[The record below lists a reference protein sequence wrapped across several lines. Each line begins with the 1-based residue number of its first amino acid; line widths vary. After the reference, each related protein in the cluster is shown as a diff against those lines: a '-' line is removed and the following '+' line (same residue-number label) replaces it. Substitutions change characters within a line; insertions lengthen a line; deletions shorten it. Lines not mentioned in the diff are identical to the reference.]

1 MRYAC
6 PNLADSTTKSL
17 ALSRVRYQA
26 GARHPLAVEGDLCRL
41 WRENLALA
49 TSPSA
54 KFQWLYRDAPDAAD
68 VVFVLEAT
76 ADGRASVVGAN
87 GTAIRRYWVAGRELR
102 AAISC
107 DLAVDRAHR
116 SLLPAL
122 CLVRALRDDSAA
134 RFDFVYGFP
143 NGKAEGLL
151 KRAGFLQLGRARRWA
166 KVLRHAR
173 YVDRLDPDTDGSV
186 LARLASTFP
195 RVATAGA
202 TTYDAVRSAL
212 TLVVTQVTASY
223 RVESYPAPDDRWDAL
238 WRAARN
244 EYDVVGARSAAFLRW
259 RFPASPDTQFVALQR
274 PGDGT
279 LRAYAVLQFDAAT
292 GAAHVRDLFGY
303 HDDLGKLVNAL
314 IPLAYRAGASSLS
327 VRFLGAPQVER
338 LLIEHGFAL
347 REGDRAV
354 VVDRESL
361 AGDEALARDASRWHL
376 FDVDEDA

>member
-1 MRYAC
+1 VRYAC
-6 PNLADSTTKSL
+6 PNLADSTTKSREI
-17 ALSRVRYQA
+17 SRLRYHA
-26 GARHPLAVEGDLCRL
+26 SPRHPLAVEADLCRL

-49 TSPSA
+49 TSPGE

-68 VVFVLEAT
+68 VVFVLEAV

-87 GTAIRRYWVAGRELR
+87 GTAIRRYWVAGAERR

-143 NGKAEGLL
+143 NDKAEALL
-151 KRAGFLQLGRARRWA
+151 KRAGFVELGRARRWA

-173 YVDRLDPDTDGSV
+173 YLDRLGSRNHASS

-195 RVATAGA
+195 WLATTASA
-202 TTYDAVRSAL
+202 TYDALRSAVSL
-212 TLVVTQVTASY
+212 AVTRLTASY
-223 RVESYPAPDDRWDAL
+223 RVESSPTADERWDAL
-238 WRAARN
+238 WREARD
-244 EYDVVGARSAAFLRW
+244 EYDVVGARTSAFLRW
-259 RFPASPDTQFVALQR
+259 RFAASPGTRFIALQR

-279 LRAYAVLQFDAAT
+279 LRAYAVLQFDPAT
-292 GAAHVRDLFGY
+292 GAAHVRDLFGH
-303 HDDLGKLVNAL
+303 HDDLGMLVDAL

-327 VRFLGAPQVER
+327 VRFLGAPKVER
-338 LLIEHGFAL
+338 LLVERGFAL

-354 VVDRESL
+354 VIDRGSL
-361 AGDEALARDASRWHL
+361 AGNDPLMRDASRWHL